1 MNESNLTGESRP
13 VPKVVGDAVS
23 AGTINDG
30 GGYIEIES
38 TATSED
44 SAVARLV
51 SLIEQA
57 QIERS
62 PTEKLVESV
71 SKYYT
76 PVVVLLSLVLS
87 TVPWAWGTATG
98 LKYVKEALVMLVVA
112 CPCALVI
119 STPITYICGIATAAR
134 RGILVKGGQHLEV
147 LAAVRRLAMDKTG
160 TLTEG
165 KFKMNDLVLLPT
177 AASKGG
183 KGGKGA
189 TSDAAVSKRDVLCL
203 LAAVEEQSS
212 HPLAAALVAA
222 ADEGGA
228 LPLPPS
234 LVVDDFAIVPGEV
247 SWGRGGEEGRE
258 GEEGGAGGEEGER
271 AREEAEENGRR

>member
-1 MNESNLTGESRP
+1 
-13 VPKVVGDAVS
+13 
-23 AGTINDG
+23 
-30 GGYIEIES
+30 
-38 TATSED
+38 
-44 SAVARLV
+44 
-51 SLIEQA
+51 
-57 QIERS
+57 
-62 PTEKLVESV
+62 
-71 SKYYT
+71 
-76 PVVVLLSLVLS
+76 
-87 TVPWAWGTATG
+87 
-98 LKYVKEALVMLVVA
+98 MLVVA

-134 RGILVKGGQHLEV
+134 SGILVKGGQHLEV

-183 KGGKGA
+183 KGGEGT
-189 TSDAAVSKRDVLCL
+189 TSDATVSKRDVLCL

-234 LVVDDFAIVPGEV
+234 LVVDQFAIVPGEV
-247 SWGRGGEEGRE
+247 RWGRE
-258 GEEGGAGGEEGER
+258 GEEGGREGGREGRDVRGRGGREGAEGGGRRGAGPRGKRREREGR
-271 AREEAEENGRR
+271 GGGGGREEAEENNRRGTRSTRSPPSWTCMPTSAMVAGSK